1 VSVGSVAPCRRY
13 ARPVTGRAGTGP
25 VAVLD
30 IDGVLADVA
39 HRLHH
44 LAMRPKDWE
53 SFFRSAAR
61 DPVLEDGRELARELA
76 ATYALVYLTG
86 RPARSRDLTVAWLRR
101 HRLPSG
107 ELLMRPDDD
116 RRPARLFK
124 LECLATISATRP
136 VVLVVDDDPEVVDAV
151 RQTGLAVRLADWSPY
166 TDPLRAAQETDGR
179 T

>member
-1 VSVGSVAPCRRY
+1 MS
-13 ARPVTGRAGTGP
+13 GRGGNGP

-44 LAMRPKDWE
+44 LAARPKAWE
-53 SFFRSAAR
+53 AFFRGAAQ
-61 DPVLEDGRELARELA
+61 DPVLADGLALARELA
-76 ATYALVYLTG
+76 ATYAIVYLTG
-86 RPARSRDLTVAWLRR
+86 RPVRSRDLTVAWLRK

-116 RRPARLFK
+116 HRPARLFK
-124 LECLATISATRP
+124 LECLAAIAAIRP
-136 VVLVVDDDPEVVDAV
+136 IVLVVDDDPEVVDAV
-151 RQTGLAVRLADWSPY
+151 RATGLAVRLADWSPY

>member
-1 VSVGSVAPCRRY
+1 MSDRPLGQPRRY
-13 ARPVTGRAGTGP
+13 ARCVSGRGGTGP

-44 LAMRPKDWE
+44 LASRPKDWDG
-53 SFFRSAAR
+53 FFRGAAK
-61 DPVLEDGRELARELA
+61 DPVLEDGLALARELA

-86 RPARSRDLTVAWLRR
+86 RPVRTRDLTVAWLRR

-116 RRPARLFK
+116 NRPARLFK
-124 LECLATISATRP
+124 LECLRSITATRP
-136 VVLVVDDDPEVVDAV
+136 VVLVVDDDPEVVEAV
-151 RQTGLAVRLADWSPY
+151 RKTGLAVRLADWSPY
-166 TDPLRAAQETDGR
+166 TDPLRAAQEGEGKT
-179 T
+179 